1 MTSATQTSPSFPLVV
16 PTKTAAPT
24 ARLLVRNEAGQV
36 VQQWLVKNTKCTLGS
51 STSCA
56 LRCTLP
62 GIAPFHALLVIGAR
76 QTFVRALA
84 PQVTRSGNAVTEVLL
99 SGSQNHFELAGHRFE
114 LERNPSTHKQTPEE
128 QRRLKFAL
136 ARPFSLQSRSQ
147 TTKAKEAAPSL
158 PNTIAEQS
166 PAEAN
171 ESSQWVA
178 KLVQSAIEPLECQIQ
193 NVLEPIAELRTQAE
207 QQREL
212 LRQYNEGTP
221 VSPSETQ
228 EHDAHLDLSE
238 FLKASDENIDSRLQE
253 FASEQSVVLE
263 VLGERLADVT
273 NQLGAIER
281 IVQNEENQEATAPPI
296 AREQSAAFDELH
308 DQVQKVAKSIQEL
321 ENRHVSA
328 DADDAQWRD
337 EICNQVGT
345 LRESLTGLAQ
355 QTGESLREI
364 TRQTEESIGQLSDRT
379 ENSIQALSRQ
389 AEQGLEDLRDSNEE
403 NWNKLNS
410 RTNSLFVKAEKL
422 AAQTDALSNSTEQ
435 LSAQTGE
442 LTEQTS
448 TLSEKTEL
456 LAEEAGHLSEK
467 TDQLVS
473 RTDNIST
480 QTTEGFR
487 EVLERLESPT
497 TTSESEAQW
506 RQGVQEQFTQ
516 LRETLN
522 NLASLPLAETAEPD
536 RTGQRIVDEA
546 ESMIPNQES
555 VSSQTITEQVERDS
569 VIPPEDEIASDT
581 GAEPVTY
588 LLHGQTES
596 STEPETTSEATPEFD
611 DSQEAYPSSYEGPIT
626 EKEFSPGDTTVT
638 VEELNALTTGAV
650 EERAESDSETFEY
663 QQTESDAS
671 QSVELDSDF
680 TADSLLSSAR
690 DVESDMQDA
699 ADLDFFATTTGNAWE
714 SSDGIV
720 EPAELDSAPTI
731 TEDIAAA
738 TEQSEEDSATESSQE
753 PEANAS
759 PESAEPET
767 ETQDAAS
774 DDNSWWQDG
783 ETEEEDFFGLGSD
796 TTENSFQD
804 KDFFAGSP
812 NTTESW
818 MEDAAP
824 TELAPDF
831 QLDEPA
837 DKITDAFEETSTN
850 DQDEEFFGL
859 GSVDNATQTDEP
871 EEGSYA
877 AANASIH
884 EQDSTAHFETDEN
897 NLSSAAEYTDNHA
910 GQATDNLE
918 AEHNFETAT
927 DTEEGSSV
935 AKQPTAESVDL
946 PSWWTSDSPD
956 DSFTEHGSD
965 RIESFESPQETE
977 ESWTPP
983 AFEPVDT
990 SSVDS
995 INTDSQSPVTHTD
1008 HFSDT
1013 AEEHP
1018 YEPESTSDSEYGA
1031 EVSAEEESTEDLNA
1045 EPAIAAEPEQEPL
1058 AASSTP
1064 SADTSSLENS
1074 DEESIEDYMKQLLAR
1089 MRGEPA
1095 AEAPA
1100 PQEDSRPKEP
1110 SLAALKQDLQDEDEE
1125 DEIASAPAPSP
1136 ENYTPRVLAPEKVQ
1150 SLAAMR
1156 ELANSSA
1163 RTAIHKSSRQKN
1175 TRDVVL
1181 KGSISLIGFAVGMIL
1196 IYLNGFAVN
1205 LVLVASVTSFAFA
1218 LIWGVDA
1225 ATTLLPLLQLDATSP
1240 AESEAEGETGDAP
1253 ETGDGPESLS
1263 QSESEQLPN

>member
-16 PTKTAAPT
+16 PTKTASPT

-84 PQVTRSGNAVTEVLL
+84 PQVTRGGNAVTEVLL

-114 LERNPSTHKQTPEE
+114 LERNPSTQTQTPEE
-128 QRRLKFAL
+128 QRRLKFTL
-136 ARPFSLQSRSQ
+136 ARPFSLQSRGQ
-147 TTKAKEAAPSL
+147 VTNGKEAAPTL
-158 PNTIAEQS
+158 PNTIAEKS
-166 PAEAN
+166 PVEAN

-221 VSPSETQ
+221 VSPSETL
-228 EHDAHLDLSE
+228 EHDVHLDLSE

-281 IVQNEENQEATAPPI
+281 IVQNEENQEATTAPIPP
-296 AREQSAAFDELH
+296 EQSAAFDELH

-321 ENRHVSA
+321 ENRHVSS

-337 EICNQVGT
+337 EICHQVGT

-379 ENSIQALSRQ
+379 QNSIQALSQQ

-422 AAQTDALSNSTEQ
+422 AAQTDALSSSTEQ

-448 TLSEKTEL
+448 TLSDKTEL
-456 LAEEAGHLSEK
+456 LAEEAGQLSEK

-473 RTDNIST
+473 RTNNIST

-497 TTSESEAQW
+497 TPTESEAQW

-522 NLASLPLAETAEPD
+522 NLVSLPLATTAGTDSPEQGLADESAPI
-536 RTGQRIVDEA
+536 QR
-546 ESMIPNQES
+546 QES
-555 VSSQTITEQVERDS
+555 GTSAKVADPDERDS
-569 VIPPEDEIASDT
+569 VAPPNDEIES
-581 GAEPVTY
+581 EPVAESATY
-588 LLHGQTES
+588 QLDDEMES
-596 STEPETTSEATPEFD
+596 SSEPGATPEIAVSPD
-611 DSQEAYPSSYEGPIT
+611 PLPSSYEDPIT

-638 VEELNALTTGAV
+638 IEDLNGHTEELNAPTIGAV
-650 EERAESDSETFEY
+650 EEPAETDSADLEY
-663 QQTESDAS
+663 QQTESPVGE
-671 QSVELDSDF
+671 SVELDPDF
-680 TADSLLSSAR
+680 TADSLLSRAR
-690 DVESDMQDA
+690 DVETDMQNA
-699 ADLDFFATTTGNAWE
+699 ADLDFFATTSGNAWE
-714 SSDGIV
+714 SSEGIV
-720 EPAELDSAPTI
+720 EPEEI
-731 TEDIAAA
+731 G
-738 TEQSEEDSATESSQE
+738 SEPDHTEDSAATPEQPIEDAAAPSSPE
-753 PEANAS
+753 PEVDSS
-759 PESAEPET
+759 PDSNELET
-767 ETQDAAS
+767 ATQDVAS
-774 DDNSWWQDG
+774 NEHSWWQDG
-783 ETEEEDFFGLGSD
+783 DSEEEDFFGLGSD
-796 TTENSFQD
+796 TTENNFQD
-804 KDFFAGSP
+804 KDFFADSP
-812 NTTESW
+812 STTESW

-824 TELAPDF
+824 TELASDF

-837 DKITDAFEETSTN
+837 AKTTDSFDDTST
-850 DQDEEFFGL
+850 DEQGEEFFGL
-859 GSVDNATQTDEP
+859 GSMDSAPQADEP
-871 EEGSYA
+871 ETDSYSPAVGMVHEHDSSSEFEAGVDELSSTADHTDEQPGSETEDA
-877 AANASIH
+877 ET
-884 EQDSTAHFETDEN
+884 EQDSTPT
-897 NLSSAAEYTDNHA
+897 L
-910 GQATDNLE
+910 
-918 AEHNFETAT
+918 
-927 DTEEGSSV
+927 DTEERPLV
-935 AKQPTAESVDL
+935 AEQRSDESGDL
-946 PSWWTSDSPD
+946 PSWWTSETPD
-956 DSFTEHGSD
+956 ESFAEQGSD
-965 RIESFESPQETE
+965 RIESFESQEETEE

-983 AFEPVDT
+983 AFESVDT

-995 INTDSQSPVTHTD
+995 ISAESASIHTD
-1008 HFSDT
+1008 HFSDN
-1013 AEEHP
+1013 AEEQA
-1018 YEPESTSDSEYGA
+1018 YESELSTDSGYESEYPNESDSA
-1031 EVSAEEESTEDLNA
+1031 ESSETEQ
-1045 EPAIAAEPEQEPL
+1045 AIVTEPEQEPQ
-1058 AASSTP
+1058 ASSPP
-1064 SADTSSLENS
+1064 SSEASSLESS

-1089 MRGEPA
+1089 MRGEPSV
-1095 AEAPA
+1095 EAPA

-1110 SLAALKQDLQDEDEE
+1110 SLAALKLGLQDEDDEE
-1125 DEIASAPAPSP
+1125 DEVASAPEPSP

-1163 RTAIHKSSRQKN
+1163 RTAIHKSSRQRN

-1196 IYLNGFAVN
+1196 LYLNGLAVN
-1205 LVLVASVTSFAFA
+1205 LVLVASVTSFAFS

-1225 ATTLLPLLQLDATSP
+1225 ATTLLPLLQLETNSP
-1240 AESEAEGETGDAP
+1240 EEPSEPEDEDGD
-1253 ETGDGPESLS
+1253 EPESLS
-1263 QSESEQLPN
+1263 QSDSDP